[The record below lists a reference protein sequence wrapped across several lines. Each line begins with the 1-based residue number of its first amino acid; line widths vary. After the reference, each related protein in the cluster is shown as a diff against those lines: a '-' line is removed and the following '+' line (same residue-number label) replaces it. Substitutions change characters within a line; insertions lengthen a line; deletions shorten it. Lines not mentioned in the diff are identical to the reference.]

1 MSLLSTLE
9 LVNSKKMLKNNPI
22 VHRRNKLV
30 AKIHE
35 QLELCEA
42 KKNGLVYA
50 PKKLRTYVNKQ
61 TGERMT
67 VEAVKRIKEWYWT
80 ADDGSIHLSV
90 KYGSKVLP
98 LSKAGS
104 NAIVCAN
111 KDVLITTLK
120 HLKTAVLDGELD
132 EAITEISRFTK
143 SSFAKRIS

>member
-1 MSLLSTLE
+1 MTALSSLK
-9 LVNSKKMLKNNPI
+9 LVCSKKTLKASPI

-42 KKNGLVYA
+42 KINGQLYA
-50 PKKLRTYVNKQ
+50 PKKLRTYINKQ

-67 VEAVKRIKEWYWT
+67 VEAVKRIKEWHWI
-80 ADDGSIHLSV
+80 APDGLIHLSV

-98 LSKAGS
+98 LSNDGS

-111 KDVLITTLK
+111 KDALVQALK
-120 HLKTAVLDGELD
+120 ALKNAVLDGELD
-132 EAITEISRFTK
+132 AAITEASNYAK
-143 SSFAKRIS
+143 SSFIK

>member
-1 MSLLSTLE
+1 MTALSSFE
-9 LVNSKKMLKNNPI
+9 LTTSKKDIKASPI

-42 KKNGLVYA
+42 KMNGQLYA
-50 PKKLRTYVNKQ
+50 PKKLRAYINKQ

-67 VEAVKRIKEWYWT
+67 VEAVKRIKEWHWT
-80 ADDGSIHLSV
+80 APDGLIHLSV

-98 LSKAGS
+98 LSSDGS

-111 KDVLITTLK
+111 KDALVQALKTLK
-120 HLKTAVLDGELD
+120 VAVLDGELD
-132 EAITEISRFTK
+132 EAITKASNFTK
-143 SSFAKRIS
+143 SSFIK

>member
-1 MSLLSTLE
+1 MTALSSFE
-9 LVNSKKMLKNNPI
+9 LTTSKKDIKASPI

-42 KKNGLVYA
+42 KMNGQLYS
-50 PKKLRTYVNKQ
+50 PKKLRTYINKQ

-67 VEAVKRIKEWYWT
+67 VEAVKRIKEWHWT
-80 ADDGSIHLSV
+80 APDGLIHLSV

-98 LSKAGS
+98 LSSDGS

-111 KDVLITTLK
+111 KDALVQALKTLK
-120 HLKTAVLDGELD
+120 VAVLDGELD
-132 EAITEISRFTK
+132 EAITKASNFTK
-143 SSFAKRIS
+143 SSFIK

>member
-1 MSLLSTLE
+1 MSALKDLH
-9 LVNSKKMLKNNPI
+9 LVTSKKSIKANPI

-42 KKNGLVYA
+42 KRTGQIYA

-61 TGERMT
+61 TGQRMT
-67 VEAVKRIKEWYWT
+67 AEVPKRIKEWYWT
-80 ADDGSIHLSV
+80 AADGLIHLSV

-98 LSKAGS
+98 LSADGS

-111 KDVLITTLK
+111 TEALIQTLK
-120 HLKTAVLDGELD
+120 TLKIAVLDGELD
-132 EAITEISRFTK
+132 SAITEVSQLTK
-143 SSFAKRIS
+143 SSFIK

>member
-1 MSLLSTLE
+1 MTALSSFE
-9 LVNSKKMLKNNPI
+9 LTTSKKDIKASPI

-42 KKNGLVYA
+42 KMNGQLYA
-50 PKKLRTYVNKQ
+50 PKKLRTYINKQ

-67 VEAVKRIKEWYWT
+67 VEAVKRIKEWHWT
-80 ADDGSIHLSV
+80 APDGLIHLSV

-98 LSKAGS
+98 LSSDGS

-111 KDVLITTLK
+111 KDALVQALKTLK
-120 HLKTAVLDGELD
+120 VAVLDGELD
-132 EAITEISRFTK
+132 EAITKASNFTK
-143 SSFAKRIS
+143 SSFIK

>member
-1 MSLLSTLE
+1 MTVLSE
-9 LVNSKKMLKNNPI
+9 LKLVTSKKAIKASPV

-35 QLELCEA
+35 QLELCQA
-42 KKNGLVYA
+42 KKNGQIYA

-67 VEAVKRIKEWYWT
+67 VEAVKRIKEWHWT
-80 ADDGSIHLSV
+80 AADGLIHLSV

-98 LSKAGS
+98 LSADGS

-111 KDVLITTLK
+111 TDALIQTLK
-120 HLKTAVLDGELD
+120 TLKIAVLDGELD
-132 EAITEISRFTK
+132 DAITEVSNITK
-143 SSFAKRIS
+143 SSFIK

>member
-1 MSLLSTLE
+1 MTVLSSFE
-9 LVNSKKMLKNNPI
+9 LTTSKKGIKASPI

-42 KKNGLVYA
+42 KMNGQLYA

-67 VEAVKRIKEWYWT
+67 VEAVKRIKEWHWT
-80 ADDGSIHLSV
+80 APDGLIHLSV

-98 LSKAGS
+98 LSSDGS

-111 KDVLITTLK
+111 KDALVQALKTLK
-120 HLKTAVLDGELD
+120 VAVLDGELD
-132 EAITEISRFTK
+132 EAITKASNFTK
-143 SSFAKRIS
+143 SSFIK

>member
-1 MSLLSTLE
+1 MTVLSSFE
-9 LVNSKKMLKNNPI
+9 LTTSKKDIKASPI

-42 KKNGLVYA
+42 KINGQLYA
-50 PKKLRTYVNKQ
+50 PKKLRTYINKQ

-67 VEAVKRIKEWYWT
+67 VEAVKRIKEWHWT
-80 ADDGSIHLSV
+80 APDGLIHLSV

-98 LSKAGS
+98 LSSDGS

-111 KDVLITTLK
+111 KDALIQALKTLK
-120 HLKTAVLDGELD
+120 VAVLNGELD
-132 EAITEISRFTK
+132 EAITKTSNFTK
-143 SSFAKRIS
+143 SSFIK